1 VTTTTVHV
9 VGAGLAGL
17 AAAAAVT
24 ADGSR
29 VRVYEGAGHAGGRCR
44 TYVDEHLG
52 RHVDNGNHL
61 LLSGNRDTYAY
72 LQRFDATDRLSGPA
86 RAAFPFLDLSTGE
99 RWTVR
104 PTPGRMPWWIFMP
117 SRRVPGTRA
126 RDYLSALRLG
136 RARADA
142 TVAHCLGDDGALY
155 RRFWEPLA
163 VAALNADADEG
174 AAALLWPVLKETFAR
189 GEAACRPRMAALGLS
204 HCFVDPAL
212 DWLRRAGQPVQFN
225 ARLKAL
231 DLQGDHVASL
241 VFADGERVPVTS
253 RDAVVL
259 ALPPAAVATLLPDV
273 TVPEGSRA
281 IVNAHFRL
289 PAGRAPETS
298 FLGLI
303 GGLGQWLFVRDDVAS
318 VTVSAADQLA
328 ADPSAGDIAARLWP
342 EVARALGFGQ
352 GLAHGPLPAFR
363 IIKEKRATFAQ
374 TTDQVRRRS
383 PAVTK
388 WKNLF
393 LAGDW
398 TDTGLPATIEGSVR
412 SGHTAAHEARRFRS
426 SP

>member
-1 VTTTTVHV
+1 VHV

-24 ADGSR
+24 AAGGR

-44 TYVDEHLG
+44 TYFDEHLG
-52 RHVDNGNHL
+52 RHIDNGNHL

-72 LQRFDATDRLSGPA
+72 LQRFAAADRLSGPA

-104 PTPGRMPWWIFMP
+104 PTPGRLPWWIFMP

-126 RDYLSALRLG
+126 RDYLAALRLVHAG
-136 RARADA
+136 ADA
-142 TVAHCLGDDGALY
+142 TVALCLGDDGSLF

-174 AAALLWPVLKETFAR
+174 AAALLWPVLKETFGR
-189 GEAACRPRMAALGLS
+189 GEAACRPRMATRGLS
-204 HCFVDPAL
+204 DCFVNPAI
-212 DWLRRAGQPVQFN
+212 DWLRHAGQPMRFN
-225 ARLKAL
+225 ARLRAL
-231 DLQGDHVASL
+231 DLEGDRVASL
-241 VFADGERVPVTS
+241 IFADGERVPVTS
-253 RDAVVL
+253 RDAVIL
-259 ALPPAAVATLLPDV
+259 ALPPTAVATLLPDV

-289 PAGRAPETS
+289 PGDRAPETS
-298 FLGLI
+298 FLGLV

-318 VTVSAADQLA
+318 VTVSAADKLA
-328 ADPSAGDIAARLWP
+328 AGASASDIAARLWP
-342 EVARALGFGQ
+342 EVARALGLVLEATG
-352 GLAHGPLPAFR
+352 GPPPAYR
-363 IIKEKRATFAQ
+363 IVKEKRATFAQ
-374 TTDQVRRRS
+374 TTDQVRRR
-383 PAVTK
+383 PRAVTG
-388 WKNLF
+388 WRNLF

-412 SGHTAAHEARRFRS
+412 SGHTAAREAHRKMIE
-426 SP
+426 PLT